1 VHERIVH
8 FIEVAT
14 THWLGGQHGE
24 EGKGEEESREEGE
37 AESEALTGRL
47 QVFGTSPKTQRLTR
61 LITPAFAN
69 EREMTR
75 AGRVGN
81 RGRWRDRGL

>member
-24 EGKGEEESREEGE
+24 EGKEGEGEEDE
-37 AESEALTGRL
+37 AQSEALSRRRRSL
-47 QVFGTSPKTQRLTR
+47 RRPSSKTSSTD
-61 LITPAFAN
+61 PASFCQ
-69 EREMTR
+69 
-75 AGRVGN
+75 
-81 RGRWRDRGL
+81 

>member
-24 EGKGEEESREEGE
+24 EGKEGEGEEDE
-37 AESEALTGRL
+37 AQSEALSRRRKSS
-47 QVFGTSPKTQRLTR
+47 TS
-61 LITPAFAN
+61 
-69 EREMTR
+69 
-75 AGRVGN
+75 
-81 RGRWRDRGL
+81 

>member
-24 EGKGEEESREEGE
+24 EGKEGEGEEDE
-37 AESEALTGRL
+37 AESEALSRRRRSL
-47 QVFGTSPKTQRLTR
+47 RR
-61 LITPAFAN
+61 
-69 EREMTR
+69 
-75 AGRVGN
+75 RVE
-81 RGRWRDRGL
+81 DFID

>member
-24 EGKGEEESREEGE
+24 EGKGEEEDREEGE
-37 AESEALTGRL
+37 AEDQALRRRL
-47 QVFGTSPKTQRLTR
+47 ESSRRTVESFT
-61 LITPAFAN
+61 
-69 EREMTR
+69 
-75 AGRVGN
+75 
-81 RGRWRDRGL
+81 D